1 MHGFETSVN
10 RSNISKWL
18 LITWA
23 SSLFVAVAVP
33 VQAAGEHPEP
43 SKADIQRIQLYQ
55 SIQWQQ
61 GPCDA
66 RLGTIAQIKVP
77 KGCRF
82 TAAAGAAKWIEAT
95 HNVPDPSV
103 LGILEPIDGESQW
116 TVVFSYEDSGHVPD
130 DEKANLDADA
140 ILKSL
145 REGAEEANNYRRNKG
160 WEAVELIGWKAPPAY
175 DEETHN
181 LVWAL
186 RNRVVGA
193 RDEEIDYNTRI
204 LGRTGVMSAQ
214 LLVSAEEF
222 EAAVPEAKKLLEGFG
237 YLSGSKYSEWRAGDK
252 VAQYGLTGLITG
264 GLVVA
269 AAKSGLLAKLGV
281 LIAKFAKPII
291 IGIIALG
298 AGIAKFF
305 RNIFGGRSKA

>member
-1 MHGFETSVN
+1 M
-10 RSNISKWL
+10 
-18 LITWA
+18 
-23 SSLFVAVAVP
+23 AVP

-145 REGAEEANNYRRNKG
+145 REGADEANNYRRNKG
-160 WEAVELIGWKAPPAY
+160 WEAVELIGWKTPPAY

-186 RNRVVGA
+186 RNRIAGA
-193 RDEEIDYNTRI
+193 AVKRSTTIRSI
-204 LGRTGVMSAQ
+204 LGRTGVMSANCW
-214 LLVSAEEF
+214 SS
-222 EAAVPEAKKLLEGFG
+222 P
-237 YLSGSKYSEWRAGDK
+237 
-252 VAQYGLTGLITG
+252 
-264 GLVVA
+264 
-269 AAKSGLLAKLGV
+269 KSSRPPCPSPK
-281 LIAKFAKPII
+281 
-291 IGIIALG
+291 
-298 AGIAKFF
+298 
-305 RNIFGGRSKA
+305 NC